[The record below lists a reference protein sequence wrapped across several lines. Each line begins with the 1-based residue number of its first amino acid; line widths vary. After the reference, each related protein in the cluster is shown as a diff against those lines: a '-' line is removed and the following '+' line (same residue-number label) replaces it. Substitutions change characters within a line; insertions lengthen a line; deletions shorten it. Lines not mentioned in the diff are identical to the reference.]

1 MKLRV
6 QELIWQSGNQL
17 FQVQRY
23 DKDNDFW
30 YATEDGP
37 HNTLEAAIAAAKLM
51 LNPPPRA
58 PIQERIHELQ

>member
-30 YATEDGP
+30 YATPEGP
-37 HNTLEAAIAAAKLM
+37 YNTLEAAIAVAKAM
-51 LNPPPRA
+51 LNPPPR
-58 PIQERIHELQ
+58 PPVQEIIHELP